1 MIAIIRHGDRTPK
14 QKMKMKVSLAKRTK
28 SSPSTLTPPPHA
40 HQITNK
46 RLCSLVNKHGS
57 DPLQDVVLKQP
68 DQMTEVLD
76 ITRALIAEAQ
86 ERAAAAAAGDGD
98 THSDD
103 GEEDLEKLLQL
114 RDVLET
120 GGRFLG
126 INRKVKGTPS
136 IVARKKTHTLTCHS
150 SFHAQVQIKPKR
162 WAVRPVSPTRGPPKD
177 AHHASPE
184 LSSLGLAQGTSPM
197 QLFKPLTPSHGAQAE
212 AVAAAAAAAAASKAN
227 AAEQSKKRNTE
238 LVSVPLPRPLCSSH
252 ALHSP
257 PGGDGGPAGA
267 KVGWRPNTGRAP
279 PSRGAGQALP
289 QQHVPWRVLGPPAP
303 ALYLPPR
310 PQDLQ
315 L

>member
-28 SSPSTLTPPPHA
+28 SSPSTLTPPTRA

-98 THSDD
+98 AHSDD

-136 IVARKKTHTLTCHS
+136 IVARK
-150 SFHAQVQIKPKR
+150 
-162 WAVRPVSPTRGPPKD
+162 RPP
-177 AHHASPE
+177 H
-184 LSSLGLAQGTSPM
+184 
-197 QLFKPLTPSHGAQAE
+197 
-212 AVAAAAAAAAASKAN
+212 
-227 AAEQSKKRNTE
+227 
-238 LVSVPLPRPLCSSH
+238 SH
-252 ALHSP
+252 AIPLSMHRFKSSP
-257 PGGDGGPAGA
+257 SDGLFAQC
-267 KVGWRPNTGRAP
+267 RPRV
-279 PSRGAGQALP
+279 AL
-289 QQHVPWRVLGPPAP
+289 QRMHTT
-303 ALYLPPR
+303 PR
-310 PQDLQ
+310 RSCPRSA
-315 L
+315 